1 MSRDGG
7 FDDWLDALDA
17 GEGYYLSCG
26 AGHGS
31 LPPRRVCPHCG
42 GEVSRRELPESGRVE
57 TYTVVHVGTPDFDE
71 QTPYVTAVADF
82 GDVSLTGLVR
92 GCPPEDVEVGLPVGV
107 DVGRNPETDG
117 RVVVLRPR

>member
-7 FDDWLDALDA
+7 YDDWLDTLAA
-17 GEGYYLSCG
+17 GEGYYLVCD

-42 GEVSRRELPESGRVE
+42 GEVRERDLPSTGRVE
-57 TYTVVHVGTPDFDE
+57 TYTVVHVGTPNFAAE
-71 QTPYVTAVADF
+71 TPYVTAVADF

-92 GCPPEDVEVGLPVGV
+92 GVDRADVETGLPVGV
-107 DVGRNPETDG
+107 DVGEGGGG
-117 RVVVLRPR
+117 RAVVLRPR